1 MTPKVG
7 CFHTKAPTLFVHSC
21 FFRIEAKMDQTTIT
35 RSSTTEDVYRYL
47 KTWRRGL
54 KPEELNE
61 FASIDGGD
69 LLDTSQMMLES
80 ILGRIRGGLL
90 WQDIHSPTPGT
101 VFPKKLC
108 KSLVLFGFHLF

>member
-1 MTPKVG
+1 MLLQN
-7 CFHTKAPTLFVHSC
+7 C
-21 FFRIEAKMDQTTIT
+21 EAKMDQPTIT

-61 FASIDGGD
+61 FASVDGGD
-69 LLDTSQMMLES
+69 LLDTPQMMLES

-90 WQDIHSPTPGT
+90 WQDLHSPTPGT
-101 VFPKKLC
+101 VFPKKF
-108 KSLVLFGFHLF
+108 LVLGPFRLSSVLKLIFLMLSLFPCP